1 MKGKELY
8 IIRHGQTNFNKE
20 GVIQGR
26 GVDSDLNEV
35 GQAQAQQF
43 FEFYKHVQFDKVYTS
58 TLKRTHQTV
67 KPWLETGLPHEQL
80 SALDEFDWGVHE
92 GMPGTPERKAEFER
106 ILSEWRRGNLQIG
119 PLEGETPLDVNQR
132 QKDGLAHIFSQE
144 DESRVLICIHG
155 RCMRLLLCEIL
166 DRPLSDM
173 DSFEH
178 TNTCLYRLQHN
189 GTNWELVD
197 ANSIAHLS

>member
-35 GQAQAQQF
+35 GRYQAQQF

-67 KPWLETGLPHEQL
+67 KPWLDSGLPHEQL
-80 SALDEFDWGVHE
+80 AELDEFDWGVHE
-92 GMPGTPERKAEFER
+92 GKPGTQERKQEFER
-106 ILSEWRRGNLQIG
+106 ILAEWRSGNLAVG
-119 PLEGETPLDVNQR
+119 PPEGETPLDVNQR
-132 QKDGLAHIFSQE
+132 QKEGLAHIMAKE
-144 DESRVLICIHG
+144 EESKVLICIHG

-166 DRPLSDM
+166 GQPLSNM
-173 DSFEH
+173 DNFEH
-178 TNTCLYRLQHN
+178 TNTCLYRLEHN
-189 GTNWELVD
+189 GEGWKLRD
-197 ANSIAHLS
+197 ANSILHLQ